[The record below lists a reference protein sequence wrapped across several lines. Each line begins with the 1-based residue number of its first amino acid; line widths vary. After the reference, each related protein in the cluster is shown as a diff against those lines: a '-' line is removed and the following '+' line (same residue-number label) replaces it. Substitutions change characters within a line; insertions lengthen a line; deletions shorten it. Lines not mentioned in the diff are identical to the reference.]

1 MVVNYGIR
9 THSVAIHSHYA
20 SLHQEHHN
28 TKLVDRVGLEPTTL
42 GLKVRYSSQLS

>member
-1 MVVNYGIR
+1 MGFEPILR
-9 THSVAIHSHYA
+9 AAIAHVLP
-20 SLHQEHHN
+20 LHKEHHN